1 MITIDQIDQ
10 DRYKLRIENLV
21 IDLNRQQIVK
31 LRHSCYTAIQSNVV
45 CRCCG
50 TGDLRWKQVEG
61 KWLLFDN
68 DKLHDCPV
76 KPLPELIQDT
86 DKCDW
91 I

>member
-1 MITIDQIDQ
+1 MITIDQINP
-10 DRYKLRIENLV
+10 DRYKLRVENLAV
-21 IDLNRQQIVK
+21 DLSRQQIAK
-31 LRHSCYTAIQSNVV
+31 LRHLCYAAMKCDIV

-50 TGDLRWKQVEG
+50 TGNLRWQQVEE

-68 DKLHDCPV
+68 DRLHDCPV
-76 KPLPELIQDT
+76 KPLPELDQ